1 MRRASGWVAGMRTQT
16 GSPSTPGGE
25 TVCEAEVGRAGGDA
39 GSPLSVA
46 AVTFSD
52 MTDHALRVLRENPRL
67 AALAAYPFNFDIGRA
82 AHGHVEEVRLASG
95 GPLGTVAGDD
105 TGGTYFVCADGSMLY
120 ADSEGSAGIVGSSVD
135 EALEI
140 MIGLEEAEEDDEESD
155 DDVGAEHSHLRR
167 LEEARTEL
175 RAALGFAERSPAELE
190 AMLRAALLRTEPDFL
205 LLNGVEHNA
214 YQLLDAYPRPPLWE
228 PVLASGRADLALL
241 RAGDGVAWKAV
252 AENPVR
258 RRLALRAAQFDRAEG
273 DLDLLRHL
281 LRHETRSSM
290 TDELRLAAV
299 LVGLRADVGDL
310 PLLHEVRETD
320 FDTACGLGGI
330 PEPGASA
337 DELRDWAQE
346 LDASLFGTDPA
357 DEPVATWTDLARDQG
372 MTELARVTLIR
383 ELDAIVM
390 DQSRLRRPDAPRAL
404 ATAPLRALACD
415 FEELGDHP
423 QALRA
428 QRLYAALQETA
439 WDRVSARLDQ
449 ARLERA
455 DGQLAQAVRT
465 LAALREILAAP
476 GDDSLCHWEGVNLGR
491 FIAEEHY
498 RLTRALAD
506 ACLPGEARMLL
517 RAADAILGD
526 LSENAAKGVREL
538 AEETTA
544 LVRELS

>member
-1 MRRASGWVAGMRTQT
+1 
-16 GSPSTPGGE
+16 
-25 TVCEAEVGRAGGDA
+25 
-39 GSPLSVA
+39 
-46 AVTFSD
+46 
-52 MTDHALRVLRENPRL
+52 MTDHALRVLRRNPRL
-67 AALAAYPFNFDIGRA
+67 AELAAHPFNFDIGRA

-95 GPLGTVAGDD
+95 GPLDIVAGDD

-140 MIGLEEAEEDDEESD
+140 MIGLEEAEEDDEED
-155 DDVGAEHSHLRR
+155 EKEFDGEHGDGAQRSRLPR

-175 RAALGFAERSPAELE
+175 RAALGFPERSPAELE

-205 LLNGVEHNA
+205 LLNGAEHNA
-214 YQLLDAYPRPPLWE
+214 YQLLDSYPRPPLWE
-228 PVLASGRADLALL
+228 PVLASGRADLTLL
-241 RAGDGVAWKAV
+241 RGGYGVAWDAV
-252 AENPVR
+252 AGDPVR

-273 DLDLLRHL
+273 DLELLRHL

-299 LVGLRADVGDL
+299 LVGLRGDVGDL

-320 FDTACGLGGI
+320 FDTACGLGGM
-330 PEPGASA
+330 PEPGASSE
-337 DELRDWAQE
+337 ELREWAQG
-346 LDASLFGTDPA
+346 LDDSLFGTDPA

-404 ATAPLRALACD
+404 ATAPLRALARD

-449 ARLERA
+449 ARLERV
-455 DGQLAQAVRT
+455 DGQLTQAVGT
-465 LAALREILAAP
+465 LAALRNILAAP
-476 GDDSLCHWEGVNLGR
+476 GDDSLRHWEGVNLGR
-491 FIAEEHY
+491 FMAEEHY

-506 ACLPGEARMLL
+506 VPLPDEARMLL
-517 RAADAILGD
+517 PAADAILGE

-538 AEETTA
+538 AEETAA